1 MLRFTPFAASA
12 AVALLAGCATPDLQP
27 FADETARLAVAVA
40 QEQRQIS
47 ARFERVVELNEQLC
61 EKEQSA
67 ARLPDPPPPPPSSA
81 CKRKE
86 DREKDAQSYAESR
99 RIIDGVLDK
108 AVGYASSL
116 AELAAVGETG
126 GAAAQSLLT
135 SVKEFGGV
143 VGVSAVVPT
152 REIAD
157 ALGKIA
163 TAVTR
168 VQAQRSL
175 AEATAAAQDAVDT
188 VADGVRSMHA
198 PSERIAQVLFN
209 DEQVA
214 LLRLAGPDVIGLF
227 KDAALNRETMIAQR
241 LKVPVIAE
249 LLRCDDRQSGRCRD
263 LAGAVSRAD
272 ELGRLIE
279 QLRPGYEAYEAA
291 RADLLRW
298 RAERRENMGAIAR
311 AMDAWKSEHAR
322 VADALRR
329 CGGLS
334 ALRCARIDAASLRK
348 AVDEIN
354 EIRSLRSR

>member
-1 MLRFTPFAASA
+1 
-12 AVALLAGCATPDLQP
+12 
-27 FADETARLAVAVA
+27 
-40 QEQRQIS
+40 
-47 ARFERVVELNEQLC
+47 
-61 EKEQSA
+61 
-67 ARLPDPPPPPPSSA
+67 
-81 CKRKE
+81 
-86 DREKDAQSYAESR
+86 
-99 RIIDGVLDK
+99 
-108 AVGYASSL
+108 
-116 AELAAVGETG
+116 
-126 GAAAQSLLT
+126 
-135 SVKEFGGV
+135 
-143 VGVSAVVPT
+143 
-152 REIAD
+152 
-157 ALGKIA
+157 
-163 TAVTR
+163 
-168 VQAQRSL
+168 
-175 AEATAAAQDAVDT
+175 
-188 VADGVRSMHA
+188 MHA